1 MRVVDERSSPRLAP
15 KKMVSSDDDRDAGLK
30 FGFRAQQRMRE
41 RERREKSK
49 DERKKREREAD
60 EEREMVKDVAKRIA
74 EGDLRAR
81 VLAKVAEQL
90 KTDEVQ
96 ARLIEQ
102 VDTAQAATRKV
113 CRARLLGCD
122 VWVGGTLKPRRA
134 LWQARLSAVEE
145 EGDEAVR
152 DAKRKE
158 DERLS
163 EDANTADILAE
174 NARLVAEAQRRAN
187 SGVG

>member
-1 MRVVDERSSPRLAP
+1 M
-15 KKMVSSDDDRDAGLK
+15 G
-30 FGFRAQQRMRE
+30 G
-41 RERREKSK
+41 
-49 DERKKREREAD
+49 
-60 EEREMVKDVAKRIA
+60 KDVAKRIA

-90 KTDEVQ
+90 KTNEVQ

-102 VDTAQAATRKV
+102 VDTAQAATRK
-113 CRARLLGCD
+113 
-122 VWVGGTLKPRRA
+122 
-134 LWQARLSAVEE
+134 ARLSAVEE

>member
-1 MRVVDERSSPRLAP
+1 
-15 KKMVSSDDDRDAGLK
+15 MVSSDDDRDRGLK

-60 EEREMVKDVAKRIA
+60 EEREMMKDVAKRIA

-96 ARLIEQ
+96 ARLAEQ
-102 VDTAQAATRKV
+102 VDTARAAMRKV
-113 CRARLLGCD
+113 RGRVRFVRGCARLR
-122 VWVGGTLKPRRA
+122 VWVGGALRPRRA
-134 LWQARLSAVEE
+134 LWQEKLSAVEE
-145 EGDEAVR
+145 EGNEAVR

-158 DERLS
+158 EERLS

>member
-1 MRVVDERSSPRLAP
+1 MLFAESTALSAPDPFPQPAESCPPLPAEPPHAADLRCSRSCAAQAPGAGGGKPAPQKSFAGFRPAQTATAPRPTERRDAAP
-15 KKMVSSDDDRDAGLK
+15 AAGMVSSDDDRDRGLK

-60 EEREMVKDVAKRIA
+60 EEREMMKDVAKRIS

-96 ARLIEQ
+96 ARLTEQ
-102 VDTAQAATRKV
+102 VDTARAAMRKV
-113 CRARLLGCD
+113 RGGVRL
-122 VWVGGTLKPRRA
+122 
-134 LWQARLSAVEE
+134 
-145 EGDEAVR
+145 
-152 DAKRKE
+152 
-158 DERLS
+158 
-163 EDANTADILAE
+163 
-174 NARLVAEAQRRAN
+174 
-187 SGVG
+187 